1 MAFEQKPGFGALFT
15 NTKKKSDKEPIMRG
29 ELMTPDGKLW
39 EVGAWGK
46 TDKNGNKM
54 LSLKASEPFKKSEP
68 AAGPQT
74 NTGGGKAPLDDEI
87 PFAPM

>member
-15 NTKKKSDKEPIMRG
+15 NTKKKSDKEPVMRG

-54 LSLKASEPFKKSEP
+54 LSLKASEPFKKDESKTGNTQSSKP
-68 AAGPQT
+68 APQDIEDSI
-74 NTGGGKAPLDDEI
+74 PL
-87 PFAPM
+87 